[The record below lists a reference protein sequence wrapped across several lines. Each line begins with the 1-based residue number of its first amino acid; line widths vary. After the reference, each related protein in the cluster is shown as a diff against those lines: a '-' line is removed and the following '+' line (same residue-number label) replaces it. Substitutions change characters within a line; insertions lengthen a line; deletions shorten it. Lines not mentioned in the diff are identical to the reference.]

1 MKPKWTLWCQAIPSG
16 KSTSRPAWKFHQFH
30 DGKGWKGG
38 VSFHPD
44 VLHGWR
50 VSSLGANL
58 LIFLGLHSHCFRL
71 VLAHMYLNTYIVFMY
86 IYIPHI
92 CCFSPRI
99 GAQGPFEK
107 SSTPSLSNGWKF
119 QPPVCSVISGIL
131 FTIDKNY
138 VFSFGI
144 CHSPWGHGAIS
155 GQKNICFLV
164 KSQFFPGE
172 VPMFQIRSPENAG
185 APLAVTRVGLG
196 GEEPRLDPVDSEISQ
211 FVPAIYGKPTKNHGK
226 SWDFI
231 MISWSFIVIQWDL

>member
-30 DGKGWKGG
+30 DGKGWKGE

-71 VLAHMYLNTYIVFMY
+71 VLAHMNKYIHSVYVY
-86 IYIPHI
+86 IYIHHI

-99 GAQGPFEK
+99 GSGPFFKALPQACRMAVE
-107 SSTPSLSNGWKF
+107 SSTASFWSHLGNSIYHW
-119 QPPVCSVISGIL
+119 L
-131 FTIDKNY
+131 KNH

-144 CHSPWGHGAIS
+144 CHNNMIGIL
-155 GQKNICFLV
+155 NLV
-164 KSQFFPGE
+164 NKIVVNTGSLSIVF
-172 VPMFQIRSPENAG
+172 
-185 APLAVTRVGLG
+185 
-196 GEEPRLDPVDSEISQ
+196 SES
-211 FVPAIYGKPTKNHGK
+211 
-226 SWDFI
+226 
-231 MISWSFIVIQWDL
+231 